1 MILKKPD
8 FWRHTSSILNREAQT
23 TTTATHV
30 MEIAALRVTSSMP
43 IARYPRPTLG
53 HAGLMPREPSAL
65 VQGAGPCRPQD
76 WTAARALAA
85 ASPIAGECGPKQFRG
100 YKSDWE
106 PPLTPELREAPPKP
120 ALPTVAP
127 LALSKRPAGLSFA
140 HSPASQ
146 LRPHGYAPA
155 DTQSGRMNPVR

>member
-1 MILKKPD
+1 M
-8 FWRHTSSILNREAQT
+8 T
-23 TTTATHV
+23 TAATHV
-30 MEIAALRVTSSMP
+30 MEIAVLRVTSSIPM
-43 IARYPRPTLG
+43 ARSPRPTLG

-65 VQGAGPCRPQD
+65 VQGAGPCQPQD

-85 ASPIAGECGPKQFRG
+85 ASPIARECGPKQFRV

-106 PPLTPELREAPPKP
+106 PP
-120 ALPTVAP
+120 AP

-146 LRPHGYAPA
+146 FRAYGYAPA
-155 DTQSGRMNPVR
+155 DSRKNA